1 MIGVY
6 KFTNKINNKIY
17 IGQSKNIERR
27 YIRHLYDAKHGS
39 KTMLHQ
45 AIRKYGIENFSFD
58 IVAECA
64 INELN
69 YKEKYYIKYFNSI
82 MPYGYNMQ
90 SGGQPEGF
98 EPYMKFSKEDILEI
112 YDVITSTTK
121 TFSEIGAEYGV
132 SSTLIGYINTGSQYA
147 IDGITYP
154 IRSLLEIEQ
163 IKNNAISTAL
173 QGENSYKCT
182 ITYQKALE
190 IIDDLINNLDLKLI
204 DIAQKHNTTYDIVK
218 DINRGKSWKW
228 IIRPVP
234 CRPDYGNHK
243 ITADDALYAIE
254 LLQTTYLS
262 YEEITKI
269 IPNISIRILQR
280 INKGESWRQ
289 DTIQYPIRNFMIRK
303 GKLKQCQVL
312 EIVDTLYNQ
321 TKTRKEIALEYN
333 VSLQSIS
340 DIANHKSYQYL
351 TKDLPTPIDRSL

>member
-1 MIGVY
+1 MIGIY

-17 IGQSKNIERR
+17 IGQSKNIENR
-27 YIRHLYDAKHGS
+27 YIRHLYDAKRGS

-58 IVAECA
+58 IIAECA
-64 INELN
+64 IDELN
-69 YKEKYYIKYFNSI
+69 YKEKYYIEYFNSI

-90 SGGQPEGF
+90 SGGQPESF
-98 EPYMKFSKEDILEI
+98 EPYMKFSREDILEI
-112 YDVITSTTK
+112 YDIIASTTK
-121 TFSEIGAEYGV
+121 TFAEIGAEYGV
-132 SSTLIGYINTGSQYA
+132 SGTLIRYINIGSQYA

-154 IRSLLEIEQ
+154 IRGLLETEQ
-163 IKNNAISTAL
+163 IRKSAISKAL
-173 QGENSYKCT
+173 QGENSYKST
-182 ITYQKALE
+182 ITYQQALE
-190 IIDDLINNLDLKLI
+190 IIDDLISNLDLKLI
-204 DIAQKHNTTYDIVK
+204 DIAQKYHTTYDVVK

-228 IIRPVP
+228 IIRPIP

-243 ITADDALYAIE
+243 ISADDALYAIE

-262 YEEITKI
+262 YEEIVKI

-289 DTIQYPIRNFMIRK
+289 DTIQYPIRNFMIRQ

-312 EIVDTLYNQ
+312 EIIDALYNR
-321 TKTRKEIALEYN
+321 TKTRKEIALEYD
-333 VSLQSIS
+333 VSPQSIN